1 MATEPSATYPGS
13 WDAAV
18 DQMKWDF
25 VNQVWD
31 WAKDNPWIA
40 VVLGLIVLLV
50 IYMIAPALPDLYKNW
65 VESRQERKKQ
75 KRYVAQGSDKMISTL
90 ATHGRDSEH
99 EGKPLPDEVEKL
111 AKEIE
116 RTSDGT
122 RYRYCV
128 VCPDIR
134 LATYYAGLFFN
145 RMYEAVSVDKI
156 GWVNYQRP
164 RGENLELCAKHC
176 MFLDLSLECDI
187 DSVDNRFRAQCSH
200 FKRSDQHTMLIFRMY
215 EDALDDDAELR
226 QITGL
231 DGLSVVLFAKSPVT
245 GYENLVISEKGGR
258 SE

>member
-1 MATEPSATYPGS
+1 MSTEPTATYPAG

-18 DQMKWDF
+18 DQLKLDIW
-25 VNQVWD
+25 NRILD
-31 WAKDNPWIA
+31 WAKDNLWIA
-40 VVLGLIVLLV
+40 IVLGLIAVLV
-50 IYMIAPALPDLYKNW
+50 IYMIVPASPDLFKNW
-65 VESRQERKKQ
+65 VESRKERKRQ
-75 KRYVAQGSDKMISTL
+75 KRYVAQDSDKMISTL
-90 ATHGRDSEH
+90 ATHGRDSKYD
-99 EGKPLPDEVEKL
+99 GKPLPDEIEKL

-145 RMYEAVSVDKI
+145 RMYEAATVDKV

-200 FKRSDQHTMLIFRMY
+200 FRRSDQHTMLIFRMY

-231 DGLSVVLFAKSPVT
+231 DGLSVVLFAKAPVS
-245 GYENLVISEKGGR
+245 GYKNIVISKKGGK
-258 SE
+258 SA

>member
-1 MATEPSATYPGS
+1 MATEPTATYPGS
-13 WDAAV
+13 WDALV
-18 DQMKWDF
+18 DDISKKI
-25 VNQVWD
+25 WD
-31 WAKDNPWIA
+31 WAMDNLWIA
-40 VVLGLIVLLV
+40 FVLVLIFFLV
-50 IYMIAPALPDLYKNW
+50 KYVIAPALPDLYKNW
-65 VESRQERKKQ
+65 VESRQERKQQ
-75 KRYVAQGSDKMISTL
+75 KRYVAQDSDKMISTL

-99 EGKPLPDEVEKL
+99 EGKPLPEAVEKL

-145 RMYEAVSVDKI
+145 RMHEAVTVDKI

-245 GYENLVISEKGGR
+245 GYENLVISKKGGR

>member
-1 MATEPSATYPGS
+1 MSTEPTATYPGS
-13 WDAAV
+13 WDAVV
-18 DQMKWDF
+18 DRMKWDF
-25 VNQVWD
+25 FVKALD
-31 WAKDNPWIA
+31 WAKDNLLIA
-40 VVLGLIVLLV
+40 VMFGLVVLLV
-50 IYMIAPALPDLYKNW
+50 IYMIAPALPDLFKNW
-65 VESRQERKKQ
+65 VESRKERKRQ
-75 KRYVAQGSDKMISTL
+75 KRYVAQDSDKMISTL
-90 ATHGRDSEH
+90 ATHGRDSKYD
-99 EGKPLPDEVEKL
+99 GKPLPDEVEKL
-111 AKEIE
+111 AGEIE
-116 RTSDGT
+116 RTVDGT

-145 RMYEAVSVDKI
+145 RMREADTVDKI

-164 RGENLELCAKHC
+164 RGDNLELCAKHC

-200 FKRSDQHTMLIFRMY
+200 FKRSDQHSMLIFRMY

-245 GYENLVISEKGGR
+245 GYENLVVSEKGGK